1 VIGRRVCISSVA
13 GGLLGAPLA
22 AAQPTGK
29 VHRIGFL
36 GVASPADTVFR
47 RFFDAFRSGLAERG
61 YVEGPLLYRA

>member
-13 GGLLGAPLA
+13 ILGAPLA
-22 AAQPTGK
+22 AAQPAGK

-36 GVASPADTVFR
+36 GVSSPADTVFR

-61 YVEGPLLYRA
+61 YVEGPRRDRA